1 MKIKKNILTN
11 YCNYTMKI
19 PNWVQTTNRVHKK
32 IWDEMGNINDGLKNL
47 FIDAILTDYKLNRIH
62 MNINHHIEVIE
73 EILIEFNED
82 LGEEIELYYVD
93 LFEYLI
99 EEAVYD
105 EKFEIASNLKK
116 YKDVYVR

>member
-1 MKIKKNILTN
+1 MKTKKNILTN